1 MSLKYRK
8 IYIDT
13 RFKNP
18 ESASNSDFVF
28 ELDSSINCPPGSIF
42 TCLQFQS
49 HIVGQQL
56 NHH

>member
-1 MSLKYRK
+1 MSLGYRK

-18 ESASNSDFVF
+18 ESVSNSDFVF
-28 ELDSSINCPPGSIF
+28 ELDSSLNCHPGPFF